1 MKRKTKKLLGQAI
14 VYSILYVSGVIFC
27 YWAFLQGMTYQE
39 EKMTKKCEEE
49 LKKYGI
55 SDYQIEEAK
64 EQEKKEKVL
73 LITAIL
79 NWINVILMLTFIIV
93 RFYNR
98 QE

>member
-1 MKRKTKKLLGQAI
+1 
-14 VYSILYVSGVIFC
+14 
-27 YWAFLQGMTYQE
+27 
-39 EKMTKKCEEE
+39 MTKKCEEE

-98 QE
+98 